1 MALFDRI
8 VSIGGQRPW
17 GSVII
22 RQREQRETMQRIVM
36 LGAALVAALSIAA
49 VGAETVSAT
58 GHEFV
63 ASKTGKT
70 NGKQDN
76 PQIFKTGAGT
86 LECDTVTSTGDITE
100 LKSAIHKETLTYSNC
115 SAFGYPSVKITPVHF
130 EYSANESARLE
141 TAVTITPE
149 GAGCH
154 ITIPVQ
160 TVEGISYENKP
171 AKEITASANVSGIR
185 SKGSG
190 SGCGSEENSE
200 GSYTGSVTAELEGG
214 SVEWK

>member
-1 MALFDRI
+1 
-8 VSIGGQRPW
+8 
-17 GSVII
+17 
-22 RQREQRETMQRIVM
+22 MQRIVM
-36 LGAALVAALSIAA
+36 LGVALAAALSIAA
-49 VGAETVSAT
+49 VGAGSVSAT

-70 NGKQDN
+70 KGKQDN
-76 PQIFKTGAGT
+76 SAIFKIGGGT
-86 LECDTVTSTGDITE
+86 LECTTVTSTGEITE

-115 SAFGYPSVKITPVHF
+115 SAFGYSSVKITPVHF

-141 TAVTITPE
+141 TSVTITPE

-154 ITIPVQ
+154 VTIPAQ
-160 TVEGISYENKP
+160 TVSGIAYKNEP
-171 AKEITASANVSGIR
+171 AKEITANANASGIR

-190 SGCGSEENSE
+190 GECGSEENSE
-200 GSYTGSVTAELEGG
+200 GSYTGRMTAELENG